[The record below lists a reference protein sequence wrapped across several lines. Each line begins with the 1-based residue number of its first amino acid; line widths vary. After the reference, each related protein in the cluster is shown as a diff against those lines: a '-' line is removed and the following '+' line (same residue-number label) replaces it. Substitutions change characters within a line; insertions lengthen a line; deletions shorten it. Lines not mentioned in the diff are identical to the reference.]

1 VEKIFGFFIK
11 LCGSWYFTLLSIVL
25 NFVVCSK
32 KKKKKMKKKK
42 LCSYKIQGKSI
53 LERDVQSFEKFQGQI
68 VQKF

>member
-1 VEKIFGFFIK
+1 M
-11 LCGSWYFTLLSIVL
+11 
-25 NFVVCSK
+25 
-32 KKKKKMKKKK
+32 KKMKKKK